1 MRVAALALIC
11 FCFVLITPDHL
22 RALRVE
28 YDGGPIQSI
37 VDDKIYV
44 KGELGNHIFEPIG
57 TCSWCE
63 EGLEVSIAFEGYTRA
78 TLQPKSQSFRGRP
91 LQVLIIRDGRE

>member
-1 MRVAALALIC
+1 MRVAAFALVC
-11 FCFVLITPDHL
+11 FFSILITPNHL
-22 RALRVE
+22 WALRVE
-28 YDGGPIQSI
+28 YDVGIIENI

-44 KGELGNHIFEPIG
+44 KGDRGDHIFEPVG

-63 EGLEVSIAFEGYTRA
+63 ESVEVSIAFQGYTRA

-91 LQVLIIRDGRE
+91 LPVLIIRDGRE